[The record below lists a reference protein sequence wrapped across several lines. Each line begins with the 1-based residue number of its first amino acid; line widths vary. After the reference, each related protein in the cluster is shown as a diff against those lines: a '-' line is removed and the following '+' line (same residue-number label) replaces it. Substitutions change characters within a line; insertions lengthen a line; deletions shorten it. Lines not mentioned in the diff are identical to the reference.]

1 MAGFTIPNYSLAVSN
16 GAGDQ
21 AEPDSVDFQILGNNA
36 CALLYDPALTTGG
49 GAVTGNASANSVTVS
64 AYKVLS
70 NGVPYSKT
78 SSSTVSLD
86 EGGANPRFDL
96 IVIPSNAV
104 TTPTV
109 RKGTED
115 STNPVFPALTDG
127 DVVLAAIYRPAG
139 TTTGYPAPAYVIDKR
154 QFVPSNTV
162 WQQTAAPISTDGV
175 NGDLWIDT
183 SATATGQSML
193 WIKRNG
199 SWENLA
205 EYVALATANTPST
218 LVQRDAS
225 GNFSA
230 GTITAN
236 LTGTATN
243 VPWTGVT
250 GRPTVGNVTV
260 GTSSTPPTGSAGDIY
275 IQV

>member
-1 MAGFTIPNYSLAVSN
+1 MTGFTIPNYALAVSN

-36 CALLYDPALTTGG
+36 CALLYDSALTTGG
-49 GAVTGNASANSVTVS
+49 GYVTGNSSANSVTVS
-64 AYKVLS
+64 AYKVIS
-70 NGVPYSKT
+70 QGAPTYKST
-78 SSSTVSLD
+78 SSTVAL
-86 EGGANPRFDL
+86 EAGGANPRFDL
-96 IVIPSNAV
+96 IVIPNSAL

-115 STNPVFPALTDG
+115 STNPVFPTPTDG

-139 TTTGYPAPAYVIDKR
+139 STTGYPEQARIIDKR
-154 QFVPSNTV
+154 QFVASNTV
-162 WQQTAAPISTDGV
+162 WQQAASPTSGDGI

-183 SATATGQSML
+183 TATATGQSML

-205 EYVALATANTPST
+205 EYIPVSSANTVSA
-218 LVQRDAS
+218 LVQRDSS

-236 LTGTATN
+236 LTGTASAA
-243 VPWTGVT
+243 PWTGIT

-260 GTSSTPPTGSAGDIY
+260 GTSSTPPSGSAGDVY